1 MEWHIDS
8 DRPVYRQ
15 LIDQIKIG
23 IIAGVFAP
31 GEKLPSVRELAGQA
45 AVNPNTMQRALA
57 EMEGTGLVYAQRTSG
72 RFITE
77 DIGMIKEV
85 KYGVA
90 LKEIEEFL
98 EKMSQL
104 GFTKKDV
111 VQLIGEMEGVQS

>member
-45 AVNPNTMQRALA
+45 GVNPNTMQRALA

>member
-1 MEWHIDS
+1 MKWHIDS

-90 LKEIEEFL
+90 LKETEEFL

>member
-111 VQLIGEMEGVQS
+111 VQLIGEMEGVH